1 MNKVDSQYTVKYKGI
16 DWTTTW
22 LKKIELDTKSESD
35 IQKEDQAVL
44 QLFSSVYENKAKQSC
59 SDRN

>member
-1 MNKVDSQYTVKYKGI
+1 MNKVDSQFTVKYKGI
-16 DWTTTW
+16 DQIMTW
-22 LKKIELDTKSESD
+22 LEKDELNTKSESD
-35 IQKEDQAVL
+35 VHKEDQAVL